1 MSVLPLLLLL
11 LQAPLGEAPDRPETI
26 YNLAVLPVTFGE
38 NKTDSFP
45 LVFQKGVRNYFGK
58 ESAGKFRLPVK
69 RYDGMRLNLSREAL
83 GKIPIRSSGETEVF
97 RRILRGWM
105 NREGAGVPAL
115 HDGVAFLVEGRIGA
129 RGYALWP
136 HQGSLRIGRM
146 KIDYVVMPSEAG
158 KHTVGIA
165 AHEFGHL
172 LGLKDRYDMKR
183 RCLMGTGYGADDPA
197 PLCIFCRAELGW
209 VTARNLPLPES
220 EKFILAKGEVLRVA
234 INPAGTEKM
243 VLAVRDGKLEVW
255 RELRGRDREH
265 IGLYPSESRDRC
277 TPLSLPGFIG
287 SSVGARET
295 WLTDIRFVD
304 GSALFLLADH
314 GTPTP
319 SERERQKS
327 LGQTLGR

>member
-1 MSVLPLLLLL
+1 MMALSLLLLL
-11 LQAPLGEAPDRPETI
+11 LQAPVGEVPDQPKTS
-26 YNLAVLPVTFGE
+26 YSLAVLPVTFAEKSGG
-38 NKTDSFP
+38 NFP
-45 LVFQKGVRNYFGK
+45 PIFQKEVRNYFAEK
-58 ESAGKFRLPVK
+58 SAGKFQLAVK
-69 RYDGMRLNLSREAL
+69 KYSATQLERSRTEF
-83 GKIPIRSSGETEVF
+83 GKIPIRSAAEIETF
-97 RRILRGWM
+97 RQVLRGWM
-105 NREGAGVPAL
+105 HRQGEGVLAL

-129 RGYALWP
+129 RGSALWP
-136 HQGSLRIGRM
+136 HQGSLRICRM

-158 KHTVGIA
+158 KHAGGIA

-197 PLCIFCRAELGW
+197 PLCIFCRVELGW
-209 VTARNLPLPES
+209 VTARNVPLPES
-220 EKFILAKGEVLRVA
+220 KKFILAEGEVLRVA

-255 RELRGRDREH
+255 REFRGRDREH

-277 TPLSLPGFIG
+277 TPLSLPRFIG

-327 LGQTLGR
+327 LGQSLGR